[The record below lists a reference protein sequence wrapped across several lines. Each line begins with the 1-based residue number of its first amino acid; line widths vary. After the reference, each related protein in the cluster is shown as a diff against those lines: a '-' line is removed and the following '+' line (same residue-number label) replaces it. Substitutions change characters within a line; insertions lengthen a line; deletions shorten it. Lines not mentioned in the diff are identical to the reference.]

1 MSDKFWEN
9 YLTNYTKHVT
19 IVSIKSLVYKS
30 VEEKSSF
37 LKA

>member
-1 MSDKFWEN
+1 MKN
-9 YLTNYTKHVT
+9 YLTKYLNRVT